1 MIITDGNQERE
12 EGFCF
17 KGSKKGLKSSEKKIA
32 LDLKQQNK
40 VGR

>member
-1 MIITDGNQERE
+1 MIITDGNQER

-40 VGR
+40 VSR